1 MNSHAYSP
9 SHHAL
14 EAVLALGGQ
23 AQRLDLL
30 PVVLERL
37 ADVVGARLVRLY
49 GGPFQGSQ
57 VLGSYAVD
65 GVTGGVEVPDDLM
78 VQAART
84 GRPMV
89 QKVSAGRLG
98 AQAGEHEFVAPLV
111 ENSNRVMG
119 VLYGVCAEPPEGH
132 RIVELMNLCA
142 VLAISMRNG
151 DLHRDAQSRLELLS
165 GLVQSLGSP
174 LTAAVVNTQFIS
186 DSYTADDVRDAAL
199 ELGGAAVRMAHSVDA
214 VLELSRAN
222 SKRSDV
228 SVRTSLVDVA
238 QASIERGAQL
248 AEALGGDL
256 VFATG
261 DGTVQV
267 SRDVLGVVVDGMVL
281 AALDAAPYE
290 GEVRVSIGGS
300 GGQWVTVEHTSD
312 AHSPRAQLQ
321 PTTVVLAAHIG
332 LIVHVDEGRLELV
345 VPPMAP
351 RFKLSASRLARSCMI
366 SCLERFFSIPPSA

>member
-1 MNSHAYSP
+1 M
-9 SHHAL
+9 
-14 EAVLALGGQ
+14 LALGGQ

-78 VQAART
+78 VQATRT

-186 DSYTADDVRDAAL
+186 DSDTADDVRDAAL

-248 AEALGGDL
+248 AEALGVDL

-351 RFKLSASRLARSCMI
+351 RSQR
-366 SCLERFFSIPPSA
+366 